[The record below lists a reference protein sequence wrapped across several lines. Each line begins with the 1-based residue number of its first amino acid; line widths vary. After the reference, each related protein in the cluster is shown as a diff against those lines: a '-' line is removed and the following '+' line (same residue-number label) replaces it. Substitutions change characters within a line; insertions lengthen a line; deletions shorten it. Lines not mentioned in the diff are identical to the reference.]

1 MGKSTLVHVCN
12 TSTSLTPYG
21 NDNTNNHRNNNTG
34 FKTATTITSIQRL
47 FASLTVPMFATHSQ
61 GGPKA
66 GTQTR
71 DHNSVKS

>member
-1 MGKSTLVHVCN
+1 MGKSTLVHVCRLCN

-61 GGPKA
+61 GAPKS
-66 GTQTR
+66 GDT
-71 DHNSVKS
+71 DS